1 MPPLQ
6 FIGAA
11 DIVKADIKALIQLDD
26 YLKEWPIHSEDKVNI
41 SKDNDDDLPPTPPPF
56 TSLFLSDKTEPPN
69 QSSSGGGRT
78 VLSAQGR
85 VITFIPPKGD
95 PDMPSLDELGER
107 FDYLFRKSDFED
119 SFPNYIKKYKF
130 GKAYIRPYLVI
141 AEGQRKKMADTVT
154 TEFLINYEVIL

>member
-11 DIVKADIKALIQLDD
+11 DILKADIKELIRTDM
-26 YLKEWPIHSEDKVNI
+26 YLSEWPIHSEDKINI
-41 SKDNDDDLPPTPPPF
+41 SKDKDDDVPPTPPPF

-69 QSSSGGGRT
+69 HSSSGGGRV

-95 PDMPSLDELGER
+95 PEMPSLDELGER
-107 FDYLFRKSDFED
+107 FDYIFRKSDLDD
-119 SFPNYIKKYKF
+119 SFPNYIKKYAF
-130 GKAYIRPYLVI
+130 GKAYNRPYLVI

-154 TEFLINYEVIL
+154 TEFLLDYEVTL